1 MHSMWLTKYSQVMRL
16 NSNSYSPD
24 SQAEE
29 LQKSTWILVSRNK
42 CEGVWSHLS
51 LSRTSNHSLKA
62 ALQKYGTGMKHS
74 ASLVYTKWAI
84 SMIRGYHRLKYYMNA
99 NKLINPAN
107 QEAIN

>member
-1 MHSMWLTKYSQVMRL
+1 MRL

-29 LQKSTWILVSRNK
+29 LQKSTWILVSWNK

-62 ALQKYGTGMKHS
+62 ALQK
-74 ASLVYTKWAI
+74 
-84 SMIRGYHRLKYYMNA
+84 
-99 NKLINPAN
+99 
-107 QEAIN
+107 